1 MRYYESTYPG
11 FKVPHAW
18 LTKRK
23 TVDGPGPGLV
33 SSRDLCG
40 KGNFT
45 LLTGIGGGDTW
56 SAAVYEAEQQLG
68 VPVRLIG
75 IGWNQEYEDTFFE
88 WREKRQVS
96 ETGAILVRPDMTVAW
111 RCGGSANEKDGKL
124 LNVMK
129 AILSL

>member
-18 LTKRK
+18 LRK
-23 TVDGPGPGLV
+23 HKLMNGPGSGLI

-40 KGNFT
+40 QGDFT
-45 LLTGIGGGDTW
+45 LLTGIGGDKIW
-56 SAAVYEAEQQLG
+56 STAVDDVQKHLG
-68 VPVRLIG
+68 VEVRLIG

-88 WREKRQVS
+88 WREKREVS
-96 ETGAILVRPDMTVAW
+96 ETGVILVRPDMTVAW
-111 RCGGSANEKDGKL
+111 RCKNDADERHGKL
-124 LNVMK
+124 LGVMK